1 MKFPAEL
8 SSAKLFTF
16 PFNIFPSFPA
26 KNKQEKKVIKLEK
39 GKTKEGKICYLKT
52 LCFSKKLEK

>member
-1 MKFPAEL
+1 MKLPAEMI
-8 SSAKLFTF
+8 SAKLFTF

-39 GKTKEGKICYLKT
+39 GKTKEGKFAI
-52 LCFSKKLEK
+52 